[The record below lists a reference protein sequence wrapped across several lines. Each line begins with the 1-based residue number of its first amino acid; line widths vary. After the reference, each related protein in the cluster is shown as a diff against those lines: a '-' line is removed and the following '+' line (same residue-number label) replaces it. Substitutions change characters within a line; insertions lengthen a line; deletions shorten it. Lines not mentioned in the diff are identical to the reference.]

1 LRLGLLGRLAINDDA
16 QSAAKYRRLGIQA
29 AARPISRLAGCWRLR
44 RRVSAGWLAG
54 WLGAPRQGCGEP
66 RLAGFRLAVGRT
78 AGWLAGLACS
88 LGKAA
93 ASLGWLAVGWLLA
106 GCWLAVG
113 WLLAGWARSL
123 GAAAAASLGWLAG
136 RAAWRAS
143 ARLRQ
148 NLAGY

>member
-1 LRLGLLGRLAINDDA
+1 MGSAALVAPGDAAWPAKLGLRLGLLGRLAINDDA
-16 QSAAKYRRLGIQA
+16 Q
-29 AARPISRLAGCWRLR
+29 
-44 RRVSAGWLAG
+44 
-54 WLGAPRQGCGEP
+54 
-66 RLAGFRLAVGRT
+66 
-78 AGWLAGLACS
+78 
-88 LGKAA
+88 
-93 ASLGWLAVGWLLA
+93 LA